1 MASVEGVI
9 EEYIVERKY
18 LSYLLTYKLSQDHLE
33 MFFCAVRSKGGVNN
47 NPTASQFQAAYKRLL
62 IHSEITTSKNSNCLA
77 QGNLSIFFANRQQ
90 QCG

>member
-77 QGNLSIFFANRQQ
+77 QGNPSIFFANRQQ